1 MSASKTVRVRY
12 LTTARGPS
20 YRHDE
25 GQVDRLPLDR
35 ARELVAAGI
44 AELVDP
50 PVHERA
56 PEEEPEAAR
65 AAEPE
70 TADLRPAEQATAPP
84 QRRVG
89 ARRRPADHEPERPAE
104 G

>member
-25 GQVDRLPLDR
+25 GQVDRVPPER
-35 ARELVAAGI
+35 ARELVDAGV

-50 PVHERA
+50 PVAEPEA
-56 PEEEPEAAR
+56 EEEPESRSAAGPQT
-65 AAEPE
+65 AE
-70 TADLRPAEQATAPP
+70 LRQPEQATAAP